1 LNLTKFR
8 LGSICDIFDNNVS
21 FIQTCTQVVPN
32 CTPHSAANY
41 IGLPV
46 LLNLV
51 GCVIGTLVLSPV
63 LTAPAVGIICW

>member
-1 LNLTKFR
+1 
-8 LGSICDIFDNNVS
+8 
-21 FIQTCTQVVPN
+21 VPN

-51 GCVIGTLVLSPV
+51 GYVIGTLVLSPV
-63 LTAPAVGIICW
+63 LTAPAVGIFCW